1 MSEKIAVI
9 TDEGLTHLANKIG
22 GNFANKEETEIAIS
36 NVESSLSNQIANLS
50 SQIAS
55 PFTFKGTVNDLTDLP
70 MTNNVVNDTY
80 FVKNEN
86 YRVTWNGI
94 TWKQS
99 SLDESAY
106 LDELSEVADMSIQ
119 SSLLYLQASNT
130 GGYTTADDF
139 PANKIIDLASNLTEA
154 HIANLPKYG
163 EAAYVITFTYNPESA
178 YSAQLYIGR
187 YTTASRIKLLSGWT
201 AWRIE
206 ANDNVVMKYSPI
218 TASNYNSIAEIPEGV
233 IFTLNPADSG
243 WTDAPPSATHGF
255 FMSTRIS
262 ASYKMQIFYE
272 NTPNTRM
279 WWRIVNRTTNV
290 VWLDWIGSATLTEI
304 NTVKTDTHTYISAI
318 TDYRD
323 SLGITKLS
331 QINDNVI
338 FLATSTTWED
348 VPFANG
354 IFKNTRYSAN
364 YNIQEIYGFQSGRT
378 LFRITDRR
386 DGSVYNDW
394 KAPYDCNVRTVF
406 SVGDSICY
414 GARNG
419 HKGFLGDL
427 YLDRQDASYP
437 GARLSNTRIND
448 GNQFCIYQQ
457 LIDFATNVDN
467 VDYKPDVIVADG
479 GINDY
484 GNDVVM
490 GTMPTK
496 PVQNDTEA
504 DALDKSTLIGATE
517 YLFYNMIKY
526 YPTAQRF
533 FVLTHRDK
541 TKPWTKNYSGGYTQT
556 EMNEAITQVCKIY
569 GVRVIDVFN
578 ESMINTAFSYYISP
592 TPYSSDASVT
602 NLYYVD
608 NDGVHPLALGY
619 KEGYVPLVREA
630 LRIGTHKAV

>member
-163 EAAYVITFTYNPESA
+163 EAAYVITFTYNPSSA

-201 AWRIE
+201 AWRAE
-206 ANDNVVMKYSPI
+206 ANYDEALKYLAI
-218 TASNYNSIAEIPEGV
+218 TLSDYDSLGKVPENIV
-233 IFTLNPADSG
+233 TAINFVNTA
-243 WTDAPPSATHGF
+243 WTDYPTGAQYGVLLSGRVSAN
-255 FMSTRIS
+255 
-262 ASYKMQIFYE
+262 YKIQIVYE
-272 NTPNTRM
+272 YGDHKNL
-279 WWRIVNRTTNV
+279 WWRIVNRTTGAV
-290 VWLDWIGSATLTEI
+290 FVAWQRLATSIELDTVLSYVNKLIIGVADYMTEK
-304 NTVKTDTHTYISAI
+304 N
-318 TDYRD
+318 
-323 SLGITKLS
+323 ITKLS
-331 QINDNVI
+331 QISENVVM
-338 FLATSTTWED
+338 LTTSAIED
-348 VPFANG
+348 APFANAV
-354 IFKNTRYSAN
+354 FFNMRYSTN
-364 YNIQEIYGFQSGRT
+364 YDIQFAFT
-378 LFRITDRR
+378 LSSKQFAYRIINRST
-386 DGSVYNDW
+386 GE
-394 KAPYDCNVRTVF
+394 PYTSWGTTSMISAQTVL

-414 GARNG
+414 GSRNG
-419 HKGFLGDL
+419 RKGFLGDL
-427 YLDRQDASYP
+427 YLNRQDASYP
-437 GARLSNTRIND
+437 SARLSNTRIND
-448 GNQFCIYQQ
+448 GKHFCIYQQ
-457 LIDFATNVDN
+457 LIDFATDIDN
-467 VDYKPDVIVADG
+467 VDFHPDIIVADG

-484 GNDVVM
+484 GNDVAM

-619 KEGYVPLVREA
+619 KEGYIPLVKEA